1 MGKKTPLRQVTFI
14 CSYMLFFFFAFCWND
29 RTYRKPHKE
38 IKFNKIQD
46 SSSLQN
52 LLPNLLCRFKKHLWA
67 IPCWN
72 SYRKMPVFNLRK
84 WIWLIIWSTR
94 IYQKMRFNYCKE
106 EIHFPWWEAKFWLLD
121 HKESLE
127 KDLSPR
133 HPRYNAAQKGMIQLW
148 TSLRGT
154 PDGGHCVS
162 GRFLNW
168 DIPPLAAETEMKFV
182 VHPLIERSHFSC

>member
-106 EIHFPWWEAKFWLLD
+106 EIHSLDGRQNSGFWTTKNPWKRTCLQGILGIMLHRREWYSYEP
-121 HKESLE
+121 H
-127 KDLSPR
+127 
-133 HPRYNAAQKGMIQLW
+133 
-148 TSLRGT
+148 
-154 PDGGHCVS
+154 
-162 GRFLNW
+162 
-168 DIPPLAAETEMKFV
+168 
-182 VHPLIERSHFSC
+182 